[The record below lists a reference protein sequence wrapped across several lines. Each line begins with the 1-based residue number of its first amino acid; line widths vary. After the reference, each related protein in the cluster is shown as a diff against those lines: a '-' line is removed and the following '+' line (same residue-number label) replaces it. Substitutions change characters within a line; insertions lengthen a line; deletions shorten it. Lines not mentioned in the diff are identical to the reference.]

1 MTFARIREVITVVD
15 ESFKLDNVNI
25 WAFQLLDKIDLQS
38 ILDIVCDNMAKLGSI
53 ETQDQAN
60 LLQEEVNAIIRAVY
74 NSIRKINLFLH
85 EQQAFFK
92 SLHI

>member
-1 MTFARIREVITVVD
+1 
-15 ESFKLDNVNI
+15 
-25 WAFQLLDKIDLQS
+25 
-38 ILDIVCDNMAKLGSI
+38 MAKLGSI